1 MTITTAQSI
10 DGAPW
15 SSGAYAGD
23 LTVNRQLG
31 PQQTVSPSGA
41 TAIAA
46 GLNLS
51 FGDPTNTTGVPNIT
65 AGFDPSVVFALTVR
79 LRATQQ
85 IWPVGYS

>member
-15 SSGAYAGD
+15 SSGTYAGD

-65 AGFDPSVVFALTVR
+65 AGFDPSVVAALSVK
-79 LRATQQ
+79 LRTIGQ
-85 IWPVGYS
+85 IWPCGYG